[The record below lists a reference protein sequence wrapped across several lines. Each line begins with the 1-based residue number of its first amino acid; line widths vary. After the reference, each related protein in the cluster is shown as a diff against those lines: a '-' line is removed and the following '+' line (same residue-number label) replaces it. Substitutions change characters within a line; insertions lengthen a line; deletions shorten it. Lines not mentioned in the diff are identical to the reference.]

1 MNNFKFKFEP
11 VKKVKE
17 ALEKIAQKEIA
28 VINQEI
34 NDKNDEINN
43 IVERKRKNKLMDI
56 VTISVGDLMFN
67 RAYQNQLDNEIEEN
81 LKIIEDLNVKKSK
94 KTEELIARA
103 KEKRIFMTLEEIHKD
118 IFIKEENT
126 EDIKV
131 INEIAIQKFARK
143 EHEG

>member
-17 ALEKIAQKEIA
+17 ALEKITQKEIA

-43 IVERKRKNKLMDI
+43 IIERKRKNKLMDI

-81 LKIIEDLNVKKSK
+81 LKMIEDLNVKKSK
-94 KTEELIARA
+94 KTEELITRA
-103 KEKRIFMTLEEIHKD
+103 KEKRIFTTLEEIHKD

-131 INEIAIQKFARK
+131 INEIAIQKFVRK

>member
-131 INEIAIQKFARK
+131 INEIDIQKFARK